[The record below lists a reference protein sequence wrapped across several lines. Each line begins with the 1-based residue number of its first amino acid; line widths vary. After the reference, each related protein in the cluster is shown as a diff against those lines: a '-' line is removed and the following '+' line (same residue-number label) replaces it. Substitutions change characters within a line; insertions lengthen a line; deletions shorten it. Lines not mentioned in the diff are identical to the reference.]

1 MAKEAMIRARIEPQ
15 LKGEVESIFQEL
27 GLSITDAITLFYQQV
42 RLHRGLPF
50 EVRIPN
56 EITRRTFEDTDAGR
70 QVIQCQD
77 AQEMFDK
84 LGL

>member
-56 EITRRTFEDTDAGR
+56 EITRRTFEDTDAG